1 MKIVS
6 DNLKNAL
13 DKPTTQRKGRI
24 LVGDNYYDV
33 YNVEYYADC
42 YDDGNVIGNAIASQ
56 LDFDLPYM
64 PRFNTFQYFDG
75 VWTGNEY
82 EYVDFG
88 TFNVFDEKD
97 QDEFNKHIT
106 AFDNLIKFNAPF
118 IAKEDYPKTLYE
130 ELVNICEQAGVELE
144 NTSITN
150 GSFILENNQFV
161 GGENLKTVLKAI
173 CGISGNYAIIKDDI
187 LKLQLKNDTDIIIS
201 KSQHKPMTWKRK
213 SYGFNQL
220 IIGMKDVEGEYS
232 IRQDL
237 EDIEKNGVHK
247 LVINDNPFAYTPEK
261 REELIDELFAQIK
274 GFGYVPYELEG
285 EWLNYVE
292 VGDVVTIEGIE
303 TMILRI
309 NGKSPNSVES
319 LMSAPA
325 IIDSAVDYVDNTAD
339 LNNILRNYRIVI
351 DRHEGTIT
359 QIASETSTINNK
371 LNENS
376 NQINTI
382 ATQVTQNA
390 ESVTTSIQQL
400 TKTVET
406 NNSNLQTGID
416 NINNSLA
423 NGVETLKNTLVT
435 IDINGISVS
444 TNLSAIST
452 LMSNDKFSINK
463 NNGEELF
470 FVGYDYDLQKTVSRI
485 DNLTVTTYL
494 TSGYHRTEGVIID
507 GEYRSCD
514 FYVGV

>member
-64 PRFNTFQYFDG
+64 PRFDTFQYFDG

-144 NTSITN
+144 NISITN

-201 KSQHKPMTWKRK
+201 KSQHKPMTWKRR
-213 SYGFNQL
+213 SYGFNQV

-232 IRQDL
+232 IRQDV
-237 EDIEKNGVHK
+237 EDIETNGVHK

-261 REELIDELFAQIK
+261 REELIDELFTQIK

-292 VGDVVTIEGIE
+292 VGDVVAIEGIE
-303 TMILRI
+303 TMVLRI

-339 LNNILRNYRIVI
+339 LYNTLRNYRIVI

-359 QIASETSTINNK
+359 QIASETSSINNK

-400 TKTVET
+400 TQTINT
-406 NNSNLQTGID
+406 NNTNVQNDIN
-416 NINNSLA
+416 NINDKLN
-423 NGVETLKNTLVT
+423 NGVEKVKNTLVT
-435 IDINGISVS
+435 IDINGITVA
-444 TNLSAIST
+444 TNTSAIQT
-452 LMSNDKFSINK
+452 LMANNKFAIQTQSGTQLAFI
-463 NNGEELF
+463 GYDEEL
-470 FVGYDYDLQKTVSRI
+470 GKTVARM
-485 DNLTVTTYL
+485 DNLTVTNYFTA
-494 TSGYHRTEGVIID
+494 GYHRQEKMTEKRRTGW
-507 GEYRSCD
+507 
-514 FYVGV
+514 FFVGDDV

>member
-201 KSQHKPMTWKRK
+201 KSQHKPMTWKRR

-220 IIGMKDVEGEYS
+220 IIGMKDIEGEYS
-232 IRQDL
+232 IRQD
-237 EDIEKNGVHK
+237 ENDIAINGVHK
-247 LVINDNPFAYTPEK
+247 LVINDNPFAYTQDK

-274 GFGYVPYELEG
+274 GFGYVPYELQG
-285 EWLNYVE
+285 EWLNYLE
-292 VGDVVTIEGIE
+292 VGDTINLEGIE
-303 TMILRI
+303 TTVLRI
-309 NGKSPNSVES
+309 NGKTPESLES

-325 IIDSAVDYVDNTAD
+325 IIDSAIEYSENTSD
-339 LNNILRNYRIVI
+339 IRNILRNTQIIVNK
-351 DRHEGTIT
+351 HEGQIT
-359 QIASETSTINNK
+359 QVVKSVEETTGAINSVELGLNDQQARIDILSTNIDETNGDIKEVKTGKGYTFNNEGLNISDPNEDFNTLITNRATQYKNGDEVITETSK
-371 LNENS
+371 DGFM
-376 NQINTI
+376 
-382 ATQVTQNA
+382 
-390 ESVTTSIQQL
+390 TTDLKEKGTHRYSW
-400 TKTVET
+400 
-406 NNSNLQTGID
+406 
-416 NINNSLA
+416 
-423 NGVETLKNTLVT
+423 NG
-435 IDINGISVS
+435 S
-444 TNLSAIST
+444 
-452 LMSNDKFSINK
+452 
-463 NNGEELF
+463 
-470 FVGYDYDLQKTVSRI
+470 DYDMVAERI
-485 DNLTVTTYL
+485 EVDF
-494 TSGYHRTEGVIID
+494 
-507 GEYRSCD
+507 EYAYAH
-514 FYVGV
+514 FYNGGDV

>member
-274 GFGYVPYELEG
+274 GFGYVPHELEG

-303 TMILRI
+303 TMVLRI

-400 TKTVET
+400 TQTINT
-406 NNSNLQTGID
+406 NNTNVQNDIN
-416 NINNSLA
+416 NINDKLN
-423 NGVETLKNTLVT
+423 NGIETLKNTLVT

-507 GEYRSCD
+507 GEYRTCD